1 MCEAR
6 VYGAWLTT
14 ISQLTG
20 LSLRISVGT
29 APPMGSM
36 AAGTKPV
43 KLTVPQSIPHYEAW
57 VPCTGARASWKLH
70 THWKIVL
77 AAAANRAWILPVRPR
92 W

>member
-43 KLTVPQSIPHYEAW
+43 KLTGE
-57 VPCTGARASWKLH
+57 G
-70 THWKIVL
+70 
-77 AAAANRAWILPVRPR
+77 
-92 W
+92 